1 MPDKEQNIS
10 YKKKNNNIIT
20 IDGPA
25 GSGKST
31 IAKIL
36 ARDLDLNYID
46 TGAMYRTMT
55 LIALRNN
62 IDLEDEETILEIAKK
77 SKLQIDNRAGDE
89 NEYTSV
95 KINGEDITKDI
106 RSSRVGSAVS
116 IVSRLSGIRKYL
128 VSLQR
133 SMASSGKSVL
143 EGRDTGS
150 VVCPDAD
157 LKIFLTASISE
168 RVRRR
173 RLQLEGKNQP
183 MDEISIKQEIN
194 DRDMIDSNRKDSP
207 LIIPEDGIKLD
218 TSGLTIN
225 EVVERIKKLYYVRTK
240 A

>member
-1 MPDKEQNIS
+1 
-10 YKKKNNNIIT
+10 
-20 IDGPA
+20 
-25 GSGKST
+25 
-31 IAKIL
+31 
-36 ARDLDLNYID
+36 
-46 TGAMYRTMT
+46 MT

-62 IDLEDEETILEIAKK
+62 IDLEDEKAILEIAKK
-77 SKLQIDNRAGDE
+77 SELQIDNRAGDE

-95 KINGEDITKDI
+95 KINGEDITEDI
-106 RSSRVGSAVS
+106 RSSQVGSAVS

-133 SMASSGKSVL
+133 SMASSGNSVL

-150 VVCPDAD
+150 VVCPDAG

-183 MDEISIKQEIN
+183 MDEASIKQEIN

-207 LIIPEDGIKLD
+207 LIIPEDGIELD
-218 TSGLTIN
+218 TSGLTID
-225 EVVERIKKLYYVRTK
+225 EVIEKIKKIFYVSTK

>member
-1 MPDKEQNIS
+1 
-10 YKKKNNNIIT
+10 
-20 IDGPA
+20 
-25 GSGKST
+25 
-31 IAKIL
+31 
-36 ARDLDLNYID
+36 
-46 TGAMYRTMT
+46 MYRTMT

-225 EVVERIKKLYYVRTK
+225 EVVEKIKKLYYVRTK

>member
-1 MPDKEQNIS
+1 
-10 YKKKNNNIIT
+10 
-20 IDGPA
+20 
-25 GSGKST
+25 
-31 IAKIL
+31 
-36 ARDLDLNYID
+36 
-46 TGAMYRTMT
+46 MYRTMT

-62 IDLEDEETILEIAKK
+62 IDLEDEEAILEIAKK
-77 SKLQIDNRAGDE
+77 SELQIDNRAGDE

-133 SMASSGKSVL
+133 SMASSGNSVL

-157 LKIFLTASISE
+157 LKIFLTASIAE

-194 DRDMIDSNRKDSP
+194 NRDMIDSNRKDSP
-207 LIIPEDGIKLD
+207 LVIPEDGIELD
-218 TSGLTIN
+218 TSELTIN
-225 EVVERIKKLYYVRTK
+225 EVVEKIKKLYYVRTK

>member
-1 MPDKEQNIS
+1 
-10 YKKKNNNIIT
+10 
-20 IDGPA
+20 
-25 GSGKST
+25 
-31 IAKIL
+31 
-36 ARDLDLNYID
+36 
-46 TGAMYRTMT
+46 MYRTMT
-55 LIALRNN
+55 LIALRND
-62 IDLEDEETILEIAKK
+62 IDLEDEEAILEIAKK
-77 SKLQIDNRAGDE
+77 SELQIDNRAGDE

-133 SMASSGKSVL
+133 SMASCGNSVL

-157 LKIFLTASISE
+157 LKIFLTASIAE

-207 LIIPEDGIKLD
+207 LIIPKDGIELD

-225 EVVERIKKLYYVRTK
+225 EVVEKIKKLYYVRTK

>member
-1 MPDKEQNIS
+1 
-10 YKKKNNNIIT
+10 
-20 IDGPA
+20 
-25 GSGKST
+25 
-31 IAKIL
+31 
-36 ARDLDLNYID
+36 
-46 TGAMYRTMT
+46 MYRTMT

-62 IDLEDEETILEIAKK
+62 IDLEDEKAILEIAKK
-77 SKLQIDNRAGDE
+77 SELQIDNRAGDE

-95 KINGEDITKDI
+95 KINGEDITEDI
-106 RSSRVGSAVS
+106 RSSQVGSAVS

-133 SMASSGKSVL
+133 SMASSGNSVL

-150 VVCPDAD
+150 VVCPDAG

-183 MDEISIKQEIN
+183 MDEASIKQEIN

-207 LIIPEDGIKLD
+207 LIIPEDGIELD
-218 TSGLTIN
+218 TSGLTID
-225 EVVERIKKLYYVRTK
+225 EVIEKIKKLFYVRTK

>member
-1 MPDKEQNIS
+1 M
-10 YKKKNNNIIT
+10 
-20 IDGPA
+20 
-25 GSGKST
+25 
-31 IAKIL
+31 
-36 ARDLDLNYID
+36 NYID

-62 IDLEDEETILEIAKK
+62 IDLEDEKAILEIAKK
-77 SKLQIDNRAGDE
+77 SELQIDNRAGDE

-95 KINGEDITKDI
+95 KINGEDITEDI
-106 RSSRVGSAVS
+106 RSSQVGSAVS

-133 SMASSGKSVL
+133 SMASSGNSVL

-183 MDEISIKQEIN
+183 MDEASIKQEIN

-207 LIIPEDGIKLD
+207 LIIPEDGIELD
-218 TSGLTIN
+218 TSGLTID
-225 EVVERIKKLYYVRTK
+225 EVIEKIKKLFYVRTK

>member
-1 MPDKEQNIS
+1 M
-10 YKKKNNNIIT
+10 IT

-36 ARDLDLNYID
+36 ARDLNLNYID

-62 IDLEDEETILEIAKK
+62 IDLEDEKAILEIAKK
-77 SKLQIDNRAGDE
+77 SELQIDNRAGDE

-95 KINGEDITKDI
+95 KINGEDITEDI
-106 RSSRVGSAVS
+106 RSSQVGSAVS

-133 SMASSGKSVL
+133 SMASSGNSVL

-183 MDEISIKQEIN
+183 MDEASIKQEIN

-207 LIIPEDGIKLD
+207 LIIPEDGIELD
-218 TSGLTIN
+218 TSGLTID
-225 EVVERIKKLYYVRTK
+225 EVIEKIKKLFYVRTK

>member
-1 MPDKEQNIS
+1 M
-10 YKKKNNNIIT
+10 
-20 IDGPA
+20 
-25 GSGKST
+25 
-31 IAKIL
+31 
-36 ARDLDLNYID
+36 NYID

-62 IDLEDEETILEIAKK
+62 IDLEDEKAILEIAKK
-77 SKLQIDNRAGDE
+77 SELQIDNRAGDE

-95 KINGEDITKDI
+95 KINGEDITEDI
-106 RSSRVGSAVS
+106 RSSQVGSAVS

-133 SMASSGKSVL
+133 SMASSGNSVL

-150 VVCPDAD
+150 VVCPDAG

-183 MDEISIKQEIN
+183 MDEASIKQEIN

-207 LIIPEDGIKLD
+207 LIIPEDGIELD
-218 TSGLTIN
+218 TSGLTID
-225 EVVERIKKLYYVRTK
+225 EVIEKIKKLFYVRTK

>member
-1 MPDKEQNIS
+1 
-10 YKKKNNNIIT
+10 
-20 IDGPA
+20 
-25 GSGKST
+25 
-31 IAKIL
+31 
-36 ARDLDLNYID
+36 LNYID

-62 IDLEDEETILEIAKK
+62 IDLEDEKAILEIAKK
-77 SKLQIDNRAGDE
+77 SELQIDNRAGDE

-95 KINGEDITKDI
+95 KINGEDITEDI
-106 RSSRVGSAVS
+106 RSSQVGSAVS

-133 SMASSGKSVL
+133 SMASSGNSVL

-183 MDEISIKQEIN
+183 MDEASIKQEIN

-207 LIIPEDGIKLD
+207 LIIPEDGIELD
-218 TSGLTIN
+218 TSGLTID
-225 EVVERIKKLYYVRTK
+225 EVIEKIKKLFYVRTK

>member
-1 MPDKEQNIS
+1 
-10 YKKKNNNIIT
+10 
-20 IDGPA
+20 
-25 GSGKST
+25 
-31 IAKIL
+31 
-36 ARDLDLNYID
+36 
-46 TGAMYRTMT
+46 
-55 LIALRNN
+55 
-62 IDLEDEETILEIAKK
+62 
-77 SKLQIDNRAGDE
+77 
-89 NEYTSV
+89 
-95 KINGEDITKDI
+95 
-106 RSSRVGSAVS
+106 
-116 IVSRLSGIRKYL
+116 
-128 VSLQR
+128 
-133 SMASSGKSVL
+133 MASSGNSVL

-157 LKIFLTASISE
+157 LKIFLTASIAE

-225 EVVERIKKLYYVRTK
+225 EVVEKIKKLYYVRTK

>member
-1 MPDKEQNIS
+1 
-10 YKKKNNNIIT
+10 
-20 IDGPA
+20 
-25 GSGKST
+25 
-31 IAKIL
+31 
-36 ARDLDLNYID
+36 
-46 TGAMYRTMT
+46 MYRTMT

-106 RSSRVGSAVS
+106 RSSRVGSVVS

-133 SMASSGKSVL
+133 SMASNGKSVL

-225 EVVERIKKLYYVRTK
+225 EVVEKIKKLYYVRTK